1 MSMESNRSADVDAL
15 VTDTLGTAA
24 AAASSATLEAISP
37 VELTLD
43 PEPEPREGDGPEM
56 LLSVIVPARNEA
68 DTIAA
73 CLQSLV
79 TQSEPG
85 FLLGEDWELL
95 VVDDG
100 STDETRRIAL
110 EFLGATVLEA
120 PPLREGWT
128 GKANALWFA
137 ANRAKGKWLLFTD
150 ADTVHEPGNLRRAM
164 HEAGRHRVTML
175 SYSPRQRVRGFW
187 QRALMP
193 LVFAELAQKYPP
205 HLVNLPDS
213 KVAAANG
220 QFLMAD
226 RAVYMSMG
234 GHETVRGDLVEDL
247 ELAQRWKAAH
257 HRLRFRYAPDA
268 LSTRMYRSFGSMYE
282 GWKKNLATL
291 FPDAFSRAMGKLAQV
306 LLLFGLP
313 ALAIWLYVSGAQVE
327 IVWALGLWWAWRF
340 AIHCSRVSKANFS
353 MLNTL
358 LSPLALPLFGLLLL
372 DSWRQKASHGKVAWK
387 GRSYPA

>member
-1 MSMESNRSADVDAL
+1 MGMESNRSADIEA
-15 VTDTLGTAA
+15 LGTSAA
-24 AAASSATLEAISP
+24 AAPAAMLEAISP
-37 VELTLD
+37 IELTAE
-43 PEPEPREGDGPEM
+43 PEPEPREDAGSEM

-68 DTIAA
+68 DTIRA

-79 TQSEPG
+79 SQSDAG
-85 FLLGEDWELL
+85 FLLGQDWELF
-95 VVDDG
+95 VVDDD

-110 EFLGATVLEA
+110 EFLGATVLDA
-120 PPLREGWT
+120 PPLPEGWT
-128 GKANALWFA
+128 GKANAVWFA
-137 ANRAKGKWLLFTD
+137 AGRAQGKWLLFTD
-150 ADTVHEPGNLRRAM
+150 ADTIHEAGNLRRAL
-164 HEAGRHRVTML
+164 HEAERHRVTML
-175 SYSPRQRVRGFW
+175 SYSPRQTVRGFW

-205 HLVNLPDS
+205 SLVNSSES

-268 LSTRMYRSFGSMYE
+268 VSTRMYRSFGSMYE

-291 FPDAFSRAMGKLAQV
+291 FPDAFSRGVGKLVQV

-340 AIHCSRVSKANFS
+340 GIHCSRVSKANFS
-353 MLNTL
+353 VLNTL
-358 LSPLALPLFGLLLL
+358 ISPLALPLFGLLLL
-372 DSWRQKASHGKVAWK
+372 ASWRQKASHGKVAWK